1 MLLKRDGA
9 RGVMDRLASIVS
21 GRRTKWLILLFWIVV
36 GGVVAPFANK
46 LEKAEKNE
54 ASSYLPGSAES
65 TKVLDVE
72 KRLQGGNIASAV
84 VVFSRSSGL
93 TRADLRRAA
102 SDYCALQRLGLRG
115 ELPPPPGPC

>member
-1 MLLKRDGA
+1 MG
-9 RGVMDRLASIVS
+9 RLASIVS

-65 TKVLDVE
+65 TKVLDIE

-84 VVFSRSSGL
+84 VVYERDTGL
-93 TRADLRRAA
+93 TPSDLARAG
-102 SDYCALQRLGLRG
+102 SDYCTLQRLGLKG
-115 ELPPPPGPC
+115 ELPPPPGPCPR